1 MKLGLVQAL
10 SARLR
15 SHKLSRDIAWTLGS
29 FVLLAASGMVI
40 NLVVAGV
47 RDAAALGV
55 FNQAY
60 AVYIIASQLATLGLH
75 YSVLRHAALHEAD
88 EAVRGRM
95 FFTAAVCALALGV
108 LAAGVVGFGAGAFAA
123 LFDSPATGRAIAWA
137 ATGLTLFSLNKVLL
151 AYLNGLRRMKAFS
164 ILQGL
169 RYLMVMAVVCAV
181 AASPWPAERITVG
194 FLAAEVVTA
203 AAAVLYLARRRL
215 ARQLRF
221 DRAWLA
227 QHVRFGSKGLAA
239 GMFAEFNSRIDVL
252 LIGVFLPDRE
262 VGIYSFAA
270 MMVDGVYHVLA
281 MIRINFNP
289 VLVGALRDGDH
300 AQATALRRQAARW
313 VLPATGVMALV
324 AIAALWV
331 LSMWVVPHKDLHEG
345 LPSLLILM
353 SGLVLVSALVPFDN
367 LLMVS
372 GHPGYQTL
380 QQVFTVTANAAVAVL
395 LLPVLGIAGAACGT
409 ALSYVAGAAALL
421 VFGRRVVGWDLLGN
435 RFDERFEK
443 AAVTAASPGKT

>member
-1 MKLGLVQAL
+1 MRLVAAL
-10 SARLR
+10 TARLR
-15 SHKLSRDIAWTLGS
+15 SHKLTRDIAWTLGS

-40 NLVVAGV
+40 NLVVAGA

-88 EAVRGRM
+88 AAVRGRM
-95 FFTAAVCALALGV
+95 LFTAAVCSLGLGVAAALVVALASGALG
-108 LAAGVVGFGAGAFAA
+108 A
-123 LFDSPATGRAIAWA
+123 LFDSGHTGRAIAWA
-137 ATGLTLFSLNKVLL
+137 AAGLTLFSLNKVLL

-169 RYLMVMAVVCAV
+169 RYLLVMAVVCAV
-181 AASPWPAERITVG
+181 AAGPWPIERATVA
-194 FLAAEVVTA
+194 FLVAEVVTA
-203 AAAVLYLARRRL
+203 AAAIGYIARQQLARHLHFSRE
-215 ARQLRF
+215 
-221 DRAWLA
+221 WLA

-281 MIRINFNP
+281 MVRLNFNP
-289 VLVGALRDGDH
+289 VLVAALRDRDH
-300 AQATALRRQAARW
+300 AGAMTLRRQSARI
-313 VLPATGVMALV
+313 VLPATLAMAVLAV
-324 AIAALWV
+324 LALWA
-331 LSMWVVPHKDLHEG
+331 LATFVVPQKDLQLG

-353 SGLVLVSALVPFDN
+353 GGLTLVSALVPFDN

-380 QQVFTVTANAAVAVL
+380 QQLLTVAANAAVAVA
-395 LLPVLGIAGAACGT
+395 LLPHWGIAGAAAGT
-409 ALSYVAGAAALL
+409 AVSYLAGASALL
-421 VFGRRVVGWDLLGN
+421 LFGRRVVGWNLLAN
-435 RFDERFEK
+435 RFDGGFENR
-443 AAVTAASPGKT
+443 T

>member
-1 MKLGLVQAL
+1 
-10 SARLR
+10 
-15 SHKLSRDIAWTLGS
+15 
-29 FVLLAASGMVI
+29 
-40 NLVVAGV
+40 
-47 RDAAALGV
+47 
-55 FNQAY
+55 
-60 AVYIIASQLATLGLH
+60 
-75 YSVLRHAALHEAD
+75 
-88 EAVRGRM
+88 
-95 FFTAAVCALALGV
+95 
-108 LAAGVVGFGAGAFAA
+108 
-123 LFDSPATGRAIAWA
+123 
-137 ATGLTLFSLNKVLL
+137 
-151 AYLNGLRRMKAFS
+151 
-164 ILQGL
+164 
-169 RYLMVMAVVCAV
+169 
-181 AASPWPAERITVG
+181 
-194 FLAAEVVTA
+194 
-203 AAAVLYLARRRL
+203 
-215 ARQLRF
+215 
-221 DRAWLA
+221 
-227 QHVRFGSKGLAA
+227 A

>member
-1 MKLGLVQAL
+1 MGIVQTLAD
-10 SARLR
+10 RLR

-60 AVYIIASQLATLGLH
+60 AVYIVASQLATLGLH
-75 YSVLRHAALHEAD
+75 YSVLRHAALHESD
-88 EAVRGRM
+88 EVVRGRM
-95 FFTAAVCALALGV
+95 FFTAAACALGLGV
-108 LAAGVVGFGAGAFAA
+108 AAALVVGLGAGAFAT

-164 ILQGL
+164 VLQGL

-181 AASPWPAERITVG
+181 AAGPWPIERITIG

-203 AAAVLYLARRRL
+203 AAAVGYLARCRL
-215 ARQLRF
+215 ARHLHF
-221 DRAWLA
+221 DTGWLG
-227 QHVRFGSKGLAA
+227 QHARFGAKGLAA

-300 AQATALRRQAARW
+300 AQAMGLRRQSARW
-313 VLPATGVMALV
+313 VLPATGAMALAAV
-324 AIAALWV
+324 GALWV
-331 LSMWVVPHKDLHEG
+331 LSTWVVPHKDLHEG
-345 LPSLLILM
+345 MPSLLILM

-380 QQVFTVTANAAVAVL
+380 QQVATVAANAAVAVA
-395 LLPVLGIAGAACGT
+395 LLPLWGIAGAAAGT
-409 ALSYVAGAAALL
+409 AVSYLAGAAALL
-421 VFGRRVVGWDLLGN
+421 VFSRRIVGWNLLAN
-435 RFDERFEK
+435 RFVK
-443 AAVTAASPGKT
+443 S

>member
-1 MKLGLVQAL
+1 MGCAAATMGLIH
-10 SARLR
+10 SFTKRWR
-15 SHKLSRDIAWTLGS
+15 SHKLTRDIGWTMGS
-29 FVLLAASGMVI
+29 FVMLAMSGMVI
-40 NLVVAGV
+40 NLVVAGT

-88 EAVRGRM
+88 EEVRGRM
-95 FFTAAVCALALGV
+95 FFTAAVCALGLGI
-108 LAAGVVGFGAGAFAA
+108 AAAAVVGALAGQLGA

-137 ATGLTLFSLNKVLL
+137 AAGLTLFSLNKVLL

-169 RYLMVMAVVCAV
+169 RYLLVMLAVCVV
-181 AASPWPAERITVG
+181 AAGPWPIERATVA

-203 AAAVLYLARRRL
+203 VTTMAYLARHHL
-215 ARQLRF
+215 ARHLQFSRE
-221 DRAWLA
+221 WLH
-227 QHVRFGSKGLAA
+227 QHIRFGSKGLAA

-252 LIGVFLPDRE
+252 LIGFFLPDRE

-300 AQATALRRQAARW
+300 DGAMNLRRQSARF
-313 VLPATGVMALV
+313 VLPATLVMALLAV
-324 AIAALWV
+324 AALTV
-331 LSMWVVPHKDLHEG
+331 LATWVVPQKDLHLG
-345 LPSLLILM
+345 LSSLLILM
-353 SGLVLVSALVPFDN
+353 GGLTLVSALVPFDN

-380 QQVFTVTANAAVAVL
+380 QQVLTVAANALVAVL
-395 LLPVLGIAGAACGT
+395 LLPVWGIAGAALGT
-409 ALSYVAGAAALL
+409 AVSYVAGAAALL
-421 VFGRRVVGWDLLGN
+421 IFSRRIVGWNLLAN
-435 RFDERFEK
+435 RFEPR
-443 AAVTAASPGKT
+443 SPA

>member
-1 MKLGLVQAL
+1 MPNAL
-10 SARLR
+10 TSLAQRWR
-15 SHKLSRDIAWTLGS
+15 SHKLTRDIGWTLGS
-29 FVLLAASGMVI
+29 FVVLAVSGMVI
-40 NLVVAGV
+40 NLVVAGA

-95 FFTAAVCALALGV
+95 FFTAAVCALGLGA
-108 LAAGVVGFGAGAFAA
+108 LAAVVVGFGAGLVGTIFESA
-123 LFDSPATGRAIAWA
+123 ATGRAVAWA
-137 ATGLTLFSLNKVLL
+137 ATGLLLFSLNKVLL
-151 AYLNGLRRMKAFS
+151 AYLNGLRRMRAFA

-169 RYLMVMAVVCAV
+169 RYLVVMAVVCAV
-181 AASPWPAERITVG
+181 AASPLPIETATVAFLVAETATVAG
-194 FLAAEVVTA
+194 ALA
-203 AAAVLYLARRRL
+203 YLARNHL
-215 ARQLRF
+215 ARHLHF
-221 DRAWLA
+221 DRGWL
-227 QHVRFGSKGLAA
+227 QTHIRFGSKGLAA

-300 AQATALRRQAARW
+300 AQATGLRRQSARF
-313 VLPATGVMALV
+313 VLPATLAMGLMAVL
-324 AIAALWV
+324 ALWV
-331 LSMWVVPHKDLHEG
+331 LANWVVPHKDLHEG
-345 LPSLLILM
+345 MPSLLILM
-353 SGLVLVSALVPFDN
+353 SGLVLVSAFVPFDN

-380 QQVFTVTANAAVAVL
+380 QQVITVTANAAVAVL

-409 ALSYVAGAAALL
+409 ALSYLAGAAALL
-421 VFGRRVVGWDLLGN
+421 VFSRRIVGWNLLAN
-435 RFDERFEK
+435 RFEK
-443 AAVTAASPGKT
+443 T

>member
-1 MKLGLVQAL
+1 MPSVLKSLAE
-10 SARLR
+10 RLR
-15 SHKLSRDIAWTLGS
+15 SHKLTRDIAWTLGS

-40 NLVVAGV
+40 NLVVAGT

-88 EAVRGRM
+88 ENVRGRM
-95 FFTAAVCALALGV
+95 FFTAAVCALGLGV
-108 LAAGVVGFGAGAFAA
+108 AAAVVVAA
-123 LFDSPATGRAIAWA
+123 ASSRLGGLFDSANTGRAIAWA

-169 RYLMVMAVVCAV
+169 RYLLVMAVVCAV
-181 AASPWPAERITVG
+181 AAGPWPIERATLG
-194 FLAAEVVTA
+194 FLVAEVVTA
-203 AAAVLYLARRRL
+203 IAAVSYLARQHL
-215 ARQLRF
+215 ARHLRF
-221 DRAWLA
+221 SREWLV
-227 QHVRFGSKGLAA
+227 QHVRFGAKGLAA

-281 MIRINFNP
+281 MVRINFNP
-289 VLVGALRDGDH
+289 VLVGALRDGNH
-300 AQATALRRQAARW
+300 AQATGLRRQSARF
-313 VLPATGVMALV
+313 VLPATLVMALIAV
-324 AIAALWV
+324 AALWV
-331 LSMWVVPHKDLHEG
+331 LSAWVVPQKDLHLG

-353 SGLVLVSALVPFDN
+353 SGLVLVSAFVPFDN

-380 QQVFTVTANAAVAVL
+380 QQVITVTANAAVAVL

-409 ALSYVAGAAALL
+409 AISYLAGAGALL
-421 VFGRRVVGWDLLGN
+421 VFSRRIVGWNLLAN
-435 RFDERFEK
+435 RFENR
-443 AAVTAASPGKT
+443 A

>member
-1 MKLGLVQAL
+1 MRLIRAL
-10 SARLR
+10 AERWR
-15 SHKLSRDIAWTLGS
+15 SHKLTRDIGWTLAS
-29 FVLLAASGMVI
+29 FAVLALSGMVI

-47 RDAAALGV
+47 RDASALGV

-88 EAVRGRM
+88 QDDGAVRGRM
-95 FFTAAVCALALGV
+95 FFTAAVCALALGA
-108 LAAGVVGFGAGAFAA
+108 LAAVVVGYGAGLLAT
-123 LFDSPATGRAIAWA
+123 LFDSEATGRAVAWA
-137 ATGLTLFSLNKVLL
+137 ATGLLLFSLNKVLL
-151 AYLNGLRRMKAFS
+151 AYLNGLRRMRAFA

-169 RYLMVMAVVCAV
+169 RYLVVMAVVCAV
-181 AASPWPAERITVG
+181 AASPLPIETATVAFLVAEAVTVAG
-194 FLAAEVVTA
+194 ALAYLVRHH
-203 AAAVLYLARRRL
+203 LARHLHFDRDWLRTH
-215 ARQLRF
+215 LRF
-221 DRAWLA
+221 GA
-227 QHVRFGSKGLAA
+227 KGLAA

-289 VLVGALRDGDH
+289 VLVGSLRDGDH
-300 AQATALRRQAARW
+300 AQATGLRRQSARF
-313 VLPATGVMALV
+313 VLPATLAMGLAAV
-324 AIAALWV
+324 AALWV
-331 LSMWVVPHKDLHEG
+331 LATWVVPHKDLHEG
-345 LPSLLILM
+345 MPSLLILM

-380 QQVFTVTANAAVAVL
+380 QQVITVAANAAVAVA

-409 ALSYVAGAAALL
+409 ALSYLAGAAALL
-421 VFGRRVVGWDLLGN
+421 VFSRRIVGWNLLAN
-435 RFDERFEK
+435 RFEK
-443 AAVTAASPGKT
+443 T

>member
-1 MKLGLVQAL
+1 MSNAL
-10 SARLR
+10 TSLAQRWR
-15 SHKLSRDIAWTLGS
+15 SHKLTRDIGWTLGS
-29 FVLLAASGMVI
+29 FVVLAVSGMVI
-40 NLVVAGV
+40 NLVVAGA

-75 YSVLRHAALHEAD
+75 YSVLRHAALHEAE

-95 FFTAAVCALALGV
+95 FFTAAVCALGLGA
-108 LAAGVVGFGAGAFAA
+108 LAAVVVGLGAGSVGK
-123 LFDSPATGRAIAWA
+123 LFDSAATGRAVAWA
-137 ATGLTLFSLNKVLL
+137 ATGLLLFSLNKVLL
-151 AYLNGLRRMKAFS
+151 AYLNGLRRMRAFA

-169 RYLMVMAVVCAV
+169 RYLVVMAVVCAV
-181 AASPWPAERITVG
+181 AASPLPIEMATLAFLVAE
-194 FLAAEVVTA
+194 AATA
-203 AAAVLYLARRRL
+203 AGALAYLARNHL
-215 ARQLRF
+215 ARHLHF
-221 DRAWLA
+221 DREWLRA
-227 QHVRFGSKGLAA
+227 HIRFGSKGLAA

-252 LIGVFLPDRE
+252 LIGIFLPDRA

-281 MIRINFNP
+281 MVRINFNP

-300 AQATALRRQAARW
+300 AQAMGLRRQSARF
-313 VLPATGVMALV
+313 VLPATLAMAVLAV
-324 AIAALWV
+324 LALWG
-331 LSMWVVPHKDLHEG
+331 LSTWVVPHKDLHEG
-345 LPSLLILM
+345 MPSLLILM

-380 QQVFTVTANAAVAVL
+380 QQVITVAANALVAVL

-409 ALSYVAGAAALL
+409 ALSYLAGVAALL
-421 VFGRRVVGWDLLGN
+421 VFSRRIVGWNLLAN
-435 RFDERFEK
+435 RFEK
-443 AAVTAASPGKT
+443 T